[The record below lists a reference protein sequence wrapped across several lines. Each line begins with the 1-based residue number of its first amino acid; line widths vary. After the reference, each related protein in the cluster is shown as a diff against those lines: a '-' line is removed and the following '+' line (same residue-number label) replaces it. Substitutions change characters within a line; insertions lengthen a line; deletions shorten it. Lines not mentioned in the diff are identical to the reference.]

1 MTEEN
6 IKEAVNQEVL
16 EAKAEN
22 TEGQIL
28 KSAKNVFQS
37 KGGAGAPA
45 QEIADKVKINKVIL
59 HYY

>member
-1 MTEEN
+1 M
-6 IKEAVNQEVL
+6 V
-16 EAKAEN
+16 KAEN

-37 KGGAGAPA
+37 KRMVGARM
-45 QEIADKVKINKVIL
+45 QEIADKVKINKVML